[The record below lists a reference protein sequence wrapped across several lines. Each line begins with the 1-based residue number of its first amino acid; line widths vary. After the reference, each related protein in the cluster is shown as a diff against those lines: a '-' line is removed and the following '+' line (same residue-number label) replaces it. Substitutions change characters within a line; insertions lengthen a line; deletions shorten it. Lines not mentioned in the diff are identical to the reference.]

1 MPTATLGPGA
11 KNENGD
17 QPQPPKNANAAEDL
31 GTKAYGKKSKIY
43 RMKPPRVAGSLL
55 LNSTED
61 LVENLCAGFVVVRW
75 ITDGVG
81 KEALMR

>member
-1 MPTATLGPGA
+1 MLWFVTFSSEGILVSQSSFLPKEFLVA
-11 KNENGD
+11 K
-17 QPQPPKNANAAEDL
+17 AAEDL

-61 LVENLCAGFVVVRW
+61 LYYMQICSF
-75 ITDGVG
+75 
-81 KEALMR
+81 